1 MKYYTALFQGFFSEI
16 CFQDFLEFYQNLS
29 ISLLFFSSSN
39 KILLPEHFPVA
50 AWKFIGNGQF
60 TSEKIS
66 KRKMLL
72 MLPSPKF

>member
-39 KILLPEHFPVA
+39 KILLPELFPVA

-60 TSEKIS
+60 TSKKIR
-66 KRKMLL
+66 RKMLL